1 LSGDSLPVGSNKSL
15 GDQKDWQHGLRA
27 EGETF
32 MQSLEVKF
40 NSALA
45 ELKKKATATKYD
57 EVCQQYMPLTT
68 IEAKLN
74 CIEQALKT
82 VLKESNTLN
91 LTDIE
96 EAKRDHAI
104 LFGVEPKRTTT
115 NKESAAPI
123 RKHNGTADNFNE
135 GNPLHRSEG
144 RPAQVTETNNDTCSK
159 GDKVLADGFL
169 KLGKISESEHAQL
182 VGKKP
187 VGYER
192 LTTAQRRDF
201 DFARLVGISE
211 ADAFKLVEASRR

>member
-1 LSGDSLPVGSNKSL
+1 MK
-15 GDQKDWQHGLRA
+15 
-27 EGETF
+27 
-32 MQSLEVKF
+32 SLEVKF
-40 NSALA
+40 NEALA
-45 ELKKKATATKYD
+45 ELKKKASATKYD

-68 IEAKLN
+68 IGAKLN

-123 RKHNGTADNFNE
+123 RKHNGKADSFVE

-144 RPAQVTETNNDTCSK
+144 RPAQVTETSKDTCSK

-169 KLGKISESEHAQL
+169 QLGKITEAEHTQL
-182 VGKKP
+182 TGKKP
-187 VGYER
+187 AGYER
-192 LTTAQRRDF
+192 LSEAQRKDF
-201 DFARLVGISE
+201 DFARLVGIGI
-211 ADAFKLVEASRR
+211 ADAFKLVEVSRR